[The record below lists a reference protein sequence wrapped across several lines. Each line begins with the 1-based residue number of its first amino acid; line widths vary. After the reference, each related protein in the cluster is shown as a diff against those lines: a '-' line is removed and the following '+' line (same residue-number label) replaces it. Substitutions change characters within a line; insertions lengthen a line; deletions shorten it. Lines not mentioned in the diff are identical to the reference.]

1 MIFLMLAPIYAVA
14 ASDIDF
20 TNQMLDSEI
29 ERLTKQRD
37 EKFAA
42 LQKCEETTKG
52 FKIAGIATL
61 AATGVGIYGNIK
73 LSQKLK
79 GKGSKKSGG
88 GSGLNAKVLTAAQ
101 SKTIEC
107 DDCFGEGNYTGDQCT
122 TFMDCWAKRK
132 DIICDTEA
140 NCK

>member
-1 MIFLMLAPIYAVA
+1 MLTPIYAIA
-14 ASDIDF
+14 ASDVEF

-61 AATGVGIYGNIK
+61 AATGVGVYGNIK
-73 LSQKLK
+73 LAEKLK
-79 GKGSKKSGG
+79 GDKGKKSGG
-88 GSGLNAKVLTAAQ
+88 GGVGKAKVLSADESQRQA
-101 SKTIEC
+101 C
-107 DDCFGEGNYTGDQCT
+107 DEDCDSGYTDEQCIA
-122 TFMDCWAKRK
+122 FNKCWADGRT
-132 DIICDTEA
+132 DCE
-140 NCK
+140 CK

>member
-1 MIFLMLAPIYAVA
+1 MILMLVPMMCFAEEP
-14 ASDIDF
+14 SMQM
-20 TNQMLDSEI
+20 QMLDNEI

-73 LSQKLK
+73 LSQKLQ

-88 GSGLNAKVLTAAQ
+88 SDGLNAKVLSASESQ
-101 SKTIEC
+101 KQMCDEEC
-107 DDCFGEGNYTGDQCT
+107 EGSYTDEQCIAL
-122 TFMDCWAKRK
+122 DKCWAAARS
-132 DIICDTEA
+132 DCS
-140 NCK
+140 CK

>member
-1 MIFLMLAPIYAVA
+1 MWYNWNNGKKGIQTQKILMIFLMLTPIYAVV

-73 LSQKLK
+73 LSQKIK
-79 GKGSKKSGG
+79 NETSSSSGG
-88 GSGLNAKVLTAAQ
+88 TKPSYYGTDEELEDSNCETICGTTDK
-101 SKTIEC
+101 IEC
-107 DDCFGEGNYTGDQCT
+107 EKCLRELT
-122 TFMDCWAKRK
+122 
-132 DIICDTEA
+132 
-140 NCK
+140 

>member
-1 MIFLMLAPIYAVA
+1 MIFLMLTPIYAVA

-79 GKGSKKSGG
+79 GKDKTGSGG
-88 GSGLNAKVLTAAQ
+88 NGAVIDNRSRSEIDAASCRQ
-101 SKTIEC
+101 VDCPEDLEEC
-107 DDCFGEGNYTGDQCT
+107 EKCLDE
-122 TFMDCWAKRK
+122 
-132 DIICDTEA
+132 E
-140 NCK
+140 

>member
-1 MIFLMLAPIYAVA
+1 MIFLMLTPIYAVA

-73 LSQKLK
+73 LSQKLQ

-88 GSGLNAKVLTAAQ
+88 GGGLNAKVLSDAESVEQGCELLCEIGEAP
-101 SKTIEC
+101 E
-107 DDCFGEGNYTGDQCT
+107 DCSCE
-122 TFMDCWAKRK
+122 
-132 DIICDTEA
+132 ES
-140 NCK
+140 

>member
-1 MIFLMLAPIYAVA
+1 MLTPIYAVA

-73 LSQKLK
+73 LSQKLQ

-88 GSGLNAKVLTAAQ
+88 GGLKAKVLSADESQRQA
-101 SKTIEC
+101 C
-107 DDCFGEGNYTGDQCT
+107 DEDCDSGYTDEQCIA
-122 TFMDCWAKRK
+122 FNKCWADGRT
-132 DIICDTEA
+132 DCE
-140 NCK
+140 CK

>member
-1 MIFLMLAPIYAVA
+1 MIFLMLTPIYAVA

-20 TNQMLDSEI
+20 TNRMLDSEI

-73 LSQKLK
+73 LSQKLQ

-88 GSGLNAKVLTAAQ
+88 GGGLNAKVLSASESQ
-101 SKTIEC
+101 KQMCDEEC
-107 DDCFGEGNYTGDQCT
+107 EGSYTDEQCIAL
-122 TFMDCWAKRK
+122 DKCWAAERP
-132 DIICDTEA
+132 DCSCE
-140 NCK
+140 

>member
-1 MIFLMLAPIYAVA
+1 MMCFAEEPSMQM
-14 ASDIDF
+14 
-20 TNQMLDSEI
+20 QMLDNEI

-73 LSQKLK
+73 LSQKLQ
-79 GKGSKKSGG
+79 GKSSKKSGSGG
-88 GSGLNAKVLTAAQ
+88 GSVLVDNSTEEEKVDSLCK
-101 SKTIEC
+101 S
-107 DDCFGEGNYTGDQCT
+107 
-122 TFMDCWAKRK
+122 
-132 DIICDTEA
+132 CDTDPNGKMCTGLKA
-140 NCK
+140 KGKCQ

>member
-1 MIFLMLAPIYAVA
+1 MLTPICAIA

-29 ERLTKQRD
+29 ERLTQQRD

-61 AATGVGIYGNIK
+61 AAAGVGIYGNIK
-73 LSQKLK
+73 LSQKLQ

-88 GSGLNAKVLTAAQ
+88 DQSLGTTNKSQEQKDQDGCESFCLADPDNAP
-101 SKTIEC
+101 
-107 DDCFGEGNYTGDQCT
+107 
-122 TFMDCWAKRK
+122 
-132 DIICDTEA
+132 EA
-140 NCK
+140 CSCG